1 MPLELRVRQGQLG
14 LVCGM
19 ATLGGPLQGCFSHP
33 SDAPVDL
40 VRRLTQGECSLERG
54 ALSALYM
61 YNTNPGKTAH
71 TLNKLMAIW
80 AVRQVVL

>member
-1 MPLELRVRQGQLG
+1 MPLELRAKQGQLG
-14 LVCGM
+14 FVCEM
-19 ATLGGPLQGCFSHP
+19 TALGGPLHGCCSHP
-33 SDAPVDL
+33 SDAPADL

-54 ALSALYM
+54 ALSAMYM